1 MTKRITILLIAIM
14 SCTAT
19 FAQRVEVRRLEGE
32 IGVGLVNGVNKL
44 TLDGCDA
51 GPRLYAELRYNLH
64 ALPIDLGVQFSSS
77 YFHRNADSQAD
88 RLQTK
93 SCNIMA
99 IADYNL
105 LRGRKISLFAGAGVG
120 CGVLNLTA
128 PISITRPDE
137 RWSGY
142 SAGEG
147 KAKLSVMPRFGVE
160 LFNHLRL
167 TLFYTGEEKANN
179 HHGLSIGGVFGG
191 GRKR

>member
-1 MTKRITILLIAIM
+1 MIKRVLAILVLTLSFA
-14 SCTAT
+14 TA
-19 FAQRVEVRRLEGE
+19 FAQKVEVRRLEGE

-51 GPRLYAELRYNLH
+51 GPLLYAEIRYNLR
-64 ALPIDLGVQFSSS
+64 ALPIDVGVKFSNS
-77 YFHRNADSQAD
+77 YFHRGADSQTH

-99 IADYNL
+99 VADYNL
-105 LRGRKISLFAGAGVG
+105 FRGRTISFFAGAGVG

-128 PISITRPDE
+128 PITITRPDE

-142 SAGEG
+142 TAGEG
-147 KAKLSVMPRFGVE
+147 KAKFSVMPRLGVE

-179 HHGLSIGGVFGG
+179 HYGLSIGAVFGG

>member
-1 MTKRITILLIAIM
+1 MTKRITTLLIALM
-14 SCTAT
+14 CCVAS
-19 FAQRVEVRRLEGE
+19 FAQKTEVRRLEGE

-44 TLDGCDA
+44 TLDECDA
-51 GPRLYAELRYNLH
+51 GPLLYAEIRYNLR
-64 ALPIDLGVQFSSS
+64 ALPIDVGVKFSNS
-77 YFHRNADSQAD
+77 YFHRGADSQAH

-99 IADYNL
+99 VADYNL
-105 LRGRKISLFAGAGVG
+105 FRGRKISFFAGAGVG

-128 PISITRPDE
+128 PITITRPDE

-142 SAGEG
+142 TTGEG
-147 KAKLSVMPRFGVE
+147 KAKFSVMPRFGVE

-179 HHGLSIGGVFGG
+179 HFGFSIGGVIGG